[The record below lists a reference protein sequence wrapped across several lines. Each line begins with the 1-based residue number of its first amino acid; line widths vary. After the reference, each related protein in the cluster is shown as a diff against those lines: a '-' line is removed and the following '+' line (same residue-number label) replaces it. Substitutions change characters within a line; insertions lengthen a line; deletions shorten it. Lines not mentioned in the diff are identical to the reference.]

1 MAYIT
6 FDGNGYAYT
15 AIAQLV
21 LAVYAAAHLALVRNK
36 SNAARWLLYF
46 FLCFAASSVVYFLIN
61 ALTDW
66 GVLLAPLQDALI
78 LLSGVC
84 LVRFACAFPV
94 EQPGRW
100 QWLPLSFLIVLTAL
114 ALALSLAWIIY
125 GIVVP
130 NPWRTISEAYYF
142 LLPLGILT
150 SIGVFLV
157 RAVQVDERPAPPGA
171 SISGRGRRAAAILLR
186 PHGRYAQAHLLFA
199 VSVLLGALP
208 AVAALDA
215 VGRTLGAP
223 LTALLIGP
231 GSILA
236 VAAIFFAYL
245 HYAPE
250 WSSFSVRLISIA
262 LVTLLVVLNA
272 VGVFLI
278 IQVSQRVR
286 TEAQLLAFT
295 TGALDLANLPAA
307 APAALAYVIDWGAAA
322 DAAPPAQ
329 LLYRRSDLGAEL
341 PADLL
346 PAARTDS
353 GQSIVFRNAA
363 VHQAAI
369 QAADSTA
376 MAANWTPQPSAAR
389 YGATWIDRLV
399 DPSRGPPKRFMG
411 FPVIQQ
417 NRWYEVGIDVDV
429 INQRLYTLTALLILA
444 TFVGLVLTLTG
455 HVLLIRPTLIRPL
468 QRLLTGV
475 RRATSGD
482 LTATL
487 PVVYRDEVGVLTES
501 FNSMTAELR
510 DLTEGLEQKVAARTA
525 ELKAAKDH
533 AEQAS
538 RAKSAFLAN
547 VSHELRTPLTAMLGY
562 AELVLKR
569 HSLGA
574 DMRVE
579 ITTIYE
585 SGQQLLV
592 LINDMLDMTRIEADV
607 MVFHQRRVNLRH
619 LIDQVLLTH
628 RLAAEAKHLTLQ
640 IEFAAMTPT
649 VVETDVDKVKRILMN
664 LIGNAIKFTETGG
677 VTLSVACCPIT
688 HVGADTECVDGA
700 RQAADAPTQRLLVT
714 EVRDTGMGIPP
725 ALHEQIFAEFT
736 QIKATTP
743 QAAQGLGLGLSI
755 SRRLA
760 RLMGGDLTVTSSG
773 VPGAGACFR
782 LSVPVICLTSASPA
796 PAPTAIAPATPAPS
810 AMTGVAMLV
819 AEDIDANRALLAHHL
834 RAAGCTVYEARNGQ
848 EALDKWLQVHPAV
861 LWLDMR
867 MPVVSGQEVVRQVR
881 AHPSGAATRIVAVT
895 ASAFEEDRA
904 ALLALGCDEFL
915 RKPYQRQDVID
926 LVARISTGAASS
938 QSAGAA
944 AVTPS
949 AGAAPAQEAAP
960 HVWLHQLRN
969 AIGANGGLAEIL
981 HDDAD
986 RITGEEAKRC
996 LAEIEAST
1004 HRIGATL
1011 VDLGHWID
1019 EVAPVPR
1026 RRSR

>member
-6 FDGNGYAYT
+6 FDGNGYAFT

-21 LAVYAAAHLALVRNK
+21 LAVYAAGHLALVRNK
-36 SNAARWLLYF
+36 SDAARWLLYF
-46 FLCFAASSVVYFLIN
+46 FLCLAASSVAYFLIN
-61 ALTDW
+61 ALTYW
-66 GVLLAPLQDALI
+66 GALFAPLQDALI
-78 LLSGVC
+78 LLGGVC
-84 LVRFACAFPV
+84 MARFAYAFPA

-100 QWLPLSFLIVLTAL
+100 KLILLSLLIALTAL
-114 ALALSLAWIIY
+114 ALAASLAWIVY
-125 GIVVP
+125 GFVVP
-130 NPWRTISEAYYF
+130 DPWRRIAEAYYL
-142 LLPLGILT
+142 LLPIGMLTGIG
-150 SIGVFLV
+150 IFLI
-157 RAVQVDERPAPPGA
+157 RAVQVDERPVLPGVG
-171 SISGRGRRAAAILLR
+171 IGGRSRRAAAALLR
-186 PHGRYAQAHLLFA
+186 PRGRYAQAHLIFA
-199 VSVLLGALP
+199 VSILLGALP

-215 VGRTLGAP
+215 VARVLGHP

-245 HYAPE
+245 LYAPE

-262 LVTLLVVLNA
+262 LVTLLFVLNA
-272 VGVFLI
+272 VGVYLI

-286 TEAQLLAFT
+286 TEAQLLAFA
-295 TGALDLANLPAA
+295 TGALDLADVPAA
-307 APAALAYVIDWGAAA
+307 APAALAYVIDWGPAA
-322 DAAPPAQ
+322 DATPQAQ
-329 LLYRRSDLGAEL
+329 LRYGRHNLDAAL

-346 PAARTDS
+346 PATRTGS
-353 GQSIVFRNAA
+353 GQYVAFRNAA
-363 VHQAAI
+363 VHLAAI

-376 MAANWTPQPSAAR
+376 LATTWTPPPSAAR

-399 DPSRGPPKRFMG
+399 DPTLGLPRMFMG

-417 NRWYEVGIDVDV
+417 NRWYEVGIDLTVM
-429 INQRLYTLTALLILA
+429 NQRLYTLTALLILA

-455 HVLLIRPTLIRPL
+455 HVLLIRPTLLRPL

-487 PVVYRDEVGVLTES
+487 PVVYHDEVGILTES

-510 DLTEGLEQKVAARTA
+510 DLTEGLEQKVAARTV
-525 ELKAAKDH
+525 ELNAAKEH

-569 HSLGA
+569 PSLDA
-574 DMRVE
+574 DMRTQ

-607 MVFHQRRVNLRH
+607 MVFHQRRANLYE
-619 LIDQVLLTH
+619 LVDQVLLIH
-628 RLAAEAKHLTLQ
+628 QLAAQAKQLTLQ
-640 IEFAAMTPT
+640 IEFAPLTPHLI
-649 VVETDVDKVKRILMN
+649 ETDVDKVKRILMN
-664 LIGNAIKFTETGG
+664 LIGNAIKFTEAGG
-677 VTLSVACCPIT
+677 VTLSVACCPIAPA
-688 HVGADTECVDGA
+688 GADAEYAG
-700 RQAADAPTQRLLVT
+700 APTQRLLVT
-714 EVRDTGMGIPP
+714 EVRDTGIGIPP

-736 QIKATTP
+736 QINTTTP
-743 QAAQGLGLGLSI
+743 EAAQGLGLGLSI

-782 LSVPVICLTSASPA
+782 LAVPVICVTDTAPA
-796 PAPTAIAPATPAPS
+796 PAPPQDAPVGAVSTAAA
-810 AMTGVAMLV
+810 GVVMLV
-819 AEDIDANRALLAHHL
+819 AEDIDANRALLAYHL

-848 EALDKWLQVHPAV
+848 EALEKWLQVHPAV

-881 AHPSGAATRIVAVT
+881 VHPSGAVTRIVAVT

-926 LVARISTGAASS
+926 LVARITAGAASS

-944 AVTPS
+944 ATTPS
-949 AGAAPAQEAAP
+949 AGASPARDTAP

-969 AIGANGGLAEIL
+969 GIGAIGGLAEIL
-981 HDDAD
+981 RDDAD
-986 RITGEEAKRC
+986 RLTEEEAKRC

-1004 HRIGATL
+1004 QRIGATL
-1011 VDLGHWID
+1011 IDLGHWID
-1019 EVAPVPR
+1019 TVAPHPR
-1026 RRSR
+1026 RRTR